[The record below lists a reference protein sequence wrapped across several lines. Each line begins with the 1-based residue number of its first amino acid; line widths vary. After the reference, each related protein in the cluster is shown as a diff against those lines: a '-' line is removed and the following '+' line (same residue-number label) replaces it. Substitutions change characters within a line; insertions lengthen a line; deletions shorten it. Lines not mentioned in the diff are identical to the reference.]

1 MEELLKLLSENEK
14 KLVELRGLDMLEYY
28 LLTTHLE
35 ELTLE
40 QYCELRKISM
50 MRVQN
55 EHLEHIVTLLEKQ

>member
-1 MEELLKLLSENEK
+1 MKELLKLLSENEQ

-40 QYCELRKISM
+40 QYCELRKIRIM
-50 MRVQN
+50 KEQN
-55 EHLEHIVTLLEKQ
+55 EHLECISKLLEEK